1 MILSKKLTVN
11 TTMRSEVIDITN
23 KLQAVVSGAKISEGV
38 LVASSKHSSC
48 SLALANK
55 TRTYEVLT
63 VLKRIFDDESM
74 TFPNREIG
82 MMRAVAMN
90 FLLNPL
96 CIPITE
102 GNLDLGEW
110 QAVFLIEFVGPRA
123 REISV
128 KVISED

>member
-1 MILSKKLTVN
+1 MIVSKKLTIN
-11 TTMRSEVIDITN
+11 TTMRSEVIDITS
-23 KLQAVVSGAKISEGV
+23 KLQAVVSGEKISEGV
-38 LVASSKHSSC
+38 LVACSKHSSC

-55 TRTYEVLT
+55 TRTYEILT

-74 TFPNREIG
+74 TFPNREID

-102 GNLDLGEW
+102 GQLDLGEW

>member
-1 MILSKKLTVN
+1 MILSKKLIVN
-11 TTMRSEVIDITN
+11 STMRSEVIDITE
-23 KLQAVVSGAKISEGV
+23 KLQSIVSGEKISEGV
-38 LVASSKHSSC
+38 IILSVKHSSC

-63 VLKRIFDDESM
+63 VLKRVFDDEAM
-74 TFPNREIG
+74 TFPNREVD
-82 MMRAVAMN
+82 MMRAVVMN
-90 FLLNPL
+90 YLSSPL

-102 GNLDLGEW
+102 GLLDLGQW
-110 QAVFLIEFVGPRA
+110 QSVFLIEFVGPRA